1 MLGPLQLIVVGF
13 DEDKYARDI
22 ILELKSL
29 RKAKTILLFDLLY
42 LFKHE
47 DGTIDAKE
55 VSDLQEEEQRE
66 FGTLVKSLL
75 GLSARDV
82 EHIDAEAVAG
92 TLEAADGSFG
102 LSDSELQQLADQ
114 IPNGSSAIFVVF
126 EHAWARPLKAAM
138 IRTGGYVR
146 AQGIIDP
153 DTLKSATNELAAVL
167 AAVNKAEQAT
177 MEQMA
182 EIMSGAKSQE
192 EEAQARAAEAMAEA
206 DVAESEAATTLEE
219 AARMAE
225 EAEQVTA
232 EAQAREEAAREHAA
246 QVAAE
251 AEAMEDE
258 AFAEAEAV
266 RRAAERQQEKALAE
280 AATVESRAKEIEAAA
295 VMRALNAL
303 ISARVIEPAETRD
316 ALDAV
321 LAADVIDVSAAR
333 KAAQSIA
340 AEM

>member
-1 MLGPLQLIVVGF
+1 MLGPLQLIVIGF

-47 DGTIDAKE
+47 DGTVDSKE

-66 FGTLVKSLL
+66 FGTLVRSLL
-75 GLSARDV
+75 GLSAKDV

-92 TLEAADGSFG
+92 TLEAADDAFG
-102 LSDSELQQLADQ
+102 LSDSEIQTVADE
-114 IPNGSSAIFVVF
+114 IPNGSSAIFVIF

-153 DTLKSATNELAAVL
+153 DTLKTATNELAAVL

-177 MEQMA
+177 MEKMA
-182 EIMSGAKSQE
+182 DTMAGAKSQE
-192 EEAQARAAEAMAEA
+192 EDALARAAGAMAEA
-206 DVAESEAATTLEE
+206 DVAESEVAARLEE
-219 AARMAE
+219 AALMAE
-225 EAEQVTA
+225 EADQVAA

-251 AEAMEDE
+251 AEAMEDD

-266 RRAAERQQEKALAE
+266 RRAAERQKEMAMAE
-280 AATVESRAKEIEAAA
+280 AAEHSQEIEAAA
-295 VMRALNAL
+295 VMRAMNVL
-303 ISARVIEPAETRD
+303 ISARIIEPSATRE
-316 ALDAV
+316 ALDAI
-321 LAADVIDVSAAR
+321 LAADVIEVSAAR

>member
-1 MLGPLQLIVVGF
+1 MLGPLQLIVIGF

-55 VSDLQEEEQRE
+55 VSDLQDEEQRE
-66 FGTLVKSLL
+66 FGTLVRSLL
-75 GLSARDV
+75 GLAARDV
-82 EHIDAEAVAG
+82 EHMDAEAVAE
-92 TLEAADGSFG
+92 TLEAADDSFG
-102 LSDSELQQLADQ
+102 LSDSEIQYVADQ
-114 IPNGSSAIFVVF
+114 IPNNSSAIFVIF
-126 EHAWARPLKAAM
+126 EHAWARPLKEAM

-153 DTLKSATNELAAVL
+153 DTLKTATNELAAVL

-177 MEQMA
+177 MEEMA

-192 EEAQARAAEAMAEA
+192 EEARARAAEALAEA
-206 DVAESEAATTLEE
+206 DVAESEAAAMLEE

-225 EAEQVTA
+225 QADETAA

-266 RRAAERQQEKALAE
+266 RRAAQRQQEQALAE
-280 AATVESRAKEIEAAA
+280 AAAVESRSGEIEAAA
-295 VMRALNAL
+295 VMRAMNAL
-303 ISARVIEPAETRD
+303 IRARIIEPAETRQ
-316 ALDAV
+316 ALDAI
-321 LAADVIDVSAAR
+321 LAADVIDVAAAR
-333 KAAQSIA
+333 KAAQSLA
-340 AEM
+340 AKM

>member
-1 MLGPLQLIVVGF
+1 MLGPLQLIVIGF

-75 GLSARDV
+75 GLSAADV

-92 TLEAADGSFG
+92 SLEAADDAFG
-102 LSDSELQQLADQ
+102 LSDAEIQRVADQ
-114 IPNGSSAIFVVF
+114 IPNGSSAIFVIF
-126 EHAWARPLKAAM
+126 EHAWARPIKEAM

-153 DTLKSATNELAAVL
+153 DTLKTATNELAAVL

-182 EIMSGAKSQE
+182 EIMSGAKGQE
-192 EEAQARAAEAMAEA
+192 EEALSRAAEAMAEA
-206 DVAESEAATTLEE
+206 DVAESEAAATLEE

-225 EAEQVTA
+225 QADQAAA

-246 QVAAE
+246 QVAAD

-258 AFAEAEAV
+258 AFAEVEAV
-266 RRAAERQQEKALAE
+266 RRAAQRQQEKALAD
-280 AATVESRAKEIEAAA
+280 AAAVESRTKEIEAVA
-295 VMRALNAL
+295 VMRAMNVL
-303 ISARVIEPAETRD
+303 ISARIIDPASTRD
-316 ALDAV
+316 ALDAI
-321 LAADVIDVSAAR
+321 LAADVVDVSAAR
-333 KAAQSIA
+333 KAAQSLA
-340 AEM
+340 S

>member
-1 MLGPLQLIVVGF
+1 MLGPLQLIVIGF

-47 DGTIDAKE
+47 DGTVDSKE

-66 FGTLVKSLL
+66 FGTLVRSLL
-75 GLSARDV
+75 GLSAKDV

-92 TLEAADGSFG
+92 TLEAADDAFG
-102 LSDSELQQLADQ
+102 LSDSEIQTVADE
-114 IPNGSSAIFVVF
+114 IPNGSSAIFVIF

-153 DTLKSATNELAAVL
+153 ETLKTATNELAAVL
-167 AAVNKAEQAT
+167 AAVNKAT
-177 MEQMA
+177 MEKMA
-182 EIMSGAKSQE
+182 DTMAGAKSQE
-192 EEAQARAAEAMAEA
+192 EDALARAAGAMAEA
-206 DVAESEAATTLEE
+206 DVAESEVAARLEE
-219 AARMAE
+219 AALMAE
-225 EAEQVTA
+225 EADQVAA

-251 AEAMEDE
+251 AEAMEDD

-266 RRAAERQQEKALAE
+266 RRAAERQKEMAMAE
-280 AATVESRAKEIEAAA
+280 AAEHSQEIEAAA
-295 VMRALNAL
+295 VMRAMNVL
-303 ISARVIEPAETRD
+303 ISARIIEPSATRE
-316 ALDAV
+316 ALDAI
-321 LAADVIDVSAAR
+321 LAADVIEVSAAR

>member
-66 FGTLVKSLL
+66 FGTLVRSLL
-75 GLSARDV
+75 GLSAKDG

-92 TLEAADGSFG
+92 SLEAADDAFG
-102 LSDSELQQLADQ
+102 LSDSEIQKMAAE
-114 IPNGSSAIFVVF
+114 IPNGSSAIFVIF

-167 AAVNKAEQAT
+167 AAVNKTEQAT

-182 EIMSGAKSQE
+182 DTMAGAKSQE
-192 EEAQARAAEAMAEA
+192 EEARARAAEAMAEA
-206 DVAESEAATTLEE
+206 DVTESEVADRLEE

-225 EAEQVTA
+225 QADQAAVA
-232 EAQAREEAAREHAA
+232 AQAREEAAREHAA

-266 RRAAERQQEKALAE
+266 RRAAERQKELALAE
-280 AATVESRAKEIEAAA
+280 AAEASKHSQEIEAAA
-295 VMRALNAL
+295 VMRAMNVL
-303 ISARVIEPAETRD
+303 ISARIIEPAATRE
-316 ALDAV
+316 ALDAI
-321 LAADVIDVSAAR
+321 LAADVIEVSAAR
-333 KAAQSIA
+333 KAAQSLA
-340 AEM
+340 AE